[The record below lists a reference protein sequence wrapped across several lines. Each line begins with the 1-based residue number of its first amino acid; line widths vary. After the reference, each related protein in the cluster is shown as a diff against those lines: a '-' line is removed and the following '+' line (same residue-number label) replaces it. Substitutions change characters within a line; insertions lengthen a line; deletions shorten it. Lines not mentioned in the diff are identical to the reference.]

1 MRFGFK
7 KRILCPFFAK
17 YSNVSLL
24 VLQLSSNFSIERLSL
39 VSNLLLDSLTF
50 ASSRKEKRYLKLFLR
65 LLFPFRLA

>member
-24 VLQLSSNFSIERLSL
+24 LLQLSSNFSIERLSL
-39 VSNLLLDSLTF
+39 VSNLLL
-50 ASSRKEKRYLKLFLR
+50 AIV
-65 LLFPFRLA
+65 